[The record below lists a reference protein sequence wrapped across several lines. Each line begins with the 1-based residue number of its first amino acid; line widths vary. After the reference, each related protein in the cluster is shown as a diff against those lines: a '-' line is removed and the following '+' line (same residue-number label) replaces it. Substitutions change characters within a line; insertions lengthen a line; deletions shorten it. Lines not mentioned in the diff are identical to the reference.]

1 MDNTKDINLRDII
14 YISKIKNRNI
24 NKNKIIK
31 AYKYAEEKHKDQ
43 KRKSGQ
49 PYIIHP
55 LNVAYILAKLGL
67 DTETIC
73 AALLHDV
80 VEDTDSTYNDIKELF
95 GTDIAN
101 IVEGVTKLSILFKT
115 TEKTKAENYKKMFI
129 AMEKDI
135 RVIILKLADRLHNI
149 MTLEHLKRDRQ
160 IAISKETIELYAPI
174 ANKLGMYDMKVK
186 LEDGA
191 FKYLYPE
198 DYINIKDRV
207 NKKITNNDE
216 LLKKTKYKIEIE
228 LKKQRIYQN
237 VVIDTKSLYCVYK
250 NITEN
255 DINFD
260 EIKDLFRIKIITNR
274 KQECYKI
281 LGIINKMYFFLPG
294 SFKDFIATP
303 KNNKYQAIE
312 EIVIGENGIIFELE
326 ICTFIMD
333 KIDKYGITAYFPYFN
348 YYGEKEDKINF
359 KENLS
364 GIYDSLELEKIIE
377 NPKGFLKTLKD
388 EILDDEIYVFT
399 PKGDIKVLPKD
410 STAIDFAYSIHT
422 NIGNHINRCIVNSI
436 SMPFITKLK
445 TGNIVEI
452 ETGDKETNFQEEW
465 LKEVKT
471 AKAKTN
477 IMKIL
482 NNNKDKNIR
491 TKTFKIV
498 AKDRD
503 NLALDITNVFSK
515 NKVNIENL
523 EAEVDKEKAYIKVI
537 AQIKP
542 RDCLL
547 NILNS
552 LDNLNSIE
560 KAYVEK

>member
-160 IAISKETIELYAPI
+160 VAISKETIELYAPI

-274 KQECYKI
+274 KQDCYKI

-482 NNNKDKNIR
+482 NKNKDKNIR

>member
-1 MDNTKDINLRDII
+1 MDNTKDVNIRDII
-14 YISKIKNRNI
+14 YISKMKNRNI

-31 AYKYAEEKHKDQ
+31 AYKYAKEKHKNQ
-43 KRKSGQ
+43 KRKSGES
-49 PYIIHP
+49 YIIHP

-115 TEKTKAENYKKMFI
+115 TEKTY
-129 AMEKDI
+129 DI
-135 RVIILKLADRLHNI
+135 
-149 MTLEHLKRDRQ
+149 
-160 IAISKETIELYAPI
+160 
-174 ANKLGMYDMKVK
+174 KVR

-198 DYINIKDRV
+198 EYINIKDMV
-207 NKKITNNDE
+207 NKKITNNKE
-216 LLKKTKYKIEIE
+216 LLKMTKYKIELE
-228 LKKQRIYQN
+228 LKKQRIFPN
-237 VVIDTKSLYCVYK
+237 VMIDTKNLYCVYK

-255 DINFD
+255 NSNFD

-274 KQECYKI
+274 KQDCYKI

-294 SFKDFIATP
+294 SFKDFIAIP

-312 EIVIGENGIIFELE
+312 EIVLGENGIIFELE

-348 YYGEKEDKINF
+348 YYGEKEEKTNF

-364 GIYDSLELEKIIE
+364 GIYDSLELEKMVKD
-377 NPKGFLKTLKD
+377 PKGFLKTLKD

-422 NIGNHINRCIVNSI
+422 SIGNHINRCIINSI

-452 ETGDKETNFQEEW
+452 EIGKKETNFQEEW

-482 NNNKDKNIR
+482 NKNKDKNIKI
-491 TKTFKIV
+491 KTFKIV

-542 RDCLL
+542 KDCLL
-547 NILNS
+547 NILKS

>member
-482 NNNKDKNIR
+482 NKNKDKNIKI
-491 TKTFKIV
+491 KTFKIV

>member
-445 TGNIVEI
+445 TGNIIEI

-482 NNNKDKNIR
+482 NKNKDKNIR

>member
-160 IAISKETIELYAPI
+160 VAISKETIELYAPI

-216 LLKKTKYKIEIE
+216 LLKKTKYKIELE

-274 KQECYKI
+274 KQDCYKI

-399 PKGDIKVLPKD
+399 PKGDIKVLPKG

-482 NNNKDKNIR
+482 NKNKDKNIR

>member
-198 DYINIKDRV
+198 DYINIKDMV
-207 NKKITNNDE
+207 NKKITNNKE
-216 LLKKTKYKIEIE
+216 LLKKTKYKIELE
-228 LKKQRIYQN
+228 LKKQRVYQN
-237 VVIDTKSLYCVYK
+237 VMIDTKSLYCVYK

-255 DINFD
+255 NINFD

-399 PKGDIKVLPKD
+399 PKGDIKVLPKG

-482 NNNKDKNIR
+482 NKNKDKNIKI
-491 TKTFKIV
+491 KTFKIV

>member
-115 TEKTKAENYKKMFI
+115 TEKTKAENYKKMFKDI
-129 AMEKDI
+129 KKDI

-198 DYINIKDRV
+198 DYINIKDMV

-216 LLKKTKYKIEIE
+216 LLKKTKYKIELK

-274 KQECYKI
+274 KQDCYKI

-399 PKGDIKVLPKD
+399 PKDIKVLPKD

-482 NNNKDKNIR
+482 NKNKDKNIR

-560 KAYVEK
+560 RAYVEK

>member
-198 DYINIKDRV
+198 DYINIKDMV

-216 LLKKTKYKIEIE
+216 LLKKTKYKIELE

-274 KQECYKI
+274 KQDCYKI

-482 NNNKDKNIR
+482 NKNKDKNIR

>member
-312 EIVIGENGIIFELE
+312 EIVLGENGIIFELE

-399 PKGDIKVLPKD
+399 PKGDIKVLPKG

-471 AKAKTN
+471 EKAKTN

-482 NNNKDKNIR
+482 NKNKDKNIR

-542 RDCLL
+542 KDCLL

>member
-228 LKKQRIYQN
+228 LKKQRVYQN
-237 VVIDTKSLYCVYK
+237 VMIDTKSLYCVYK

-255 DINFD
+255 NINFD

-482 NNNKDKNIR
+482 NKNKDKNIR

>member
-216 LLKKTKYKIEIE
+216 LLKKTKYKIELE

-274 KQECYKI
+274 KQDCYKI

-482 NNNKDKNIR
+482 NKNKDKNIR

>member
-274 KQECYKI
+274 KQDCYKI

-482 NNNKDKNIR
+482 NKNKDKNIR

>member
-1 MDNTKDINLRDII
+1 MNNINIKEII
-14 YISKIKNRNI
+14 HIAKIKNRNI
-24 NKNKIIK
+24 NKNKILK
-31 AYKYAEEKHKDQ
+31 AYAYACSMHKNQ
-43 KRKSGQ
+43 KRKSGEN
-49 PYIIHP
+49 YIIHP
-55 LNVAYILAKLGL
+55 LNVAYILADLGL
-67 DTETIC
+67 DTTTIC

-80 VEDTDSTYNDIKELF
+80 VEDTKATYNDIKELF

-198 DYINIKDRV
+198 EYINIKDMV
-207 NKKITNNDE
+207 NKKITSNNE
-216 LLKKTKYKIEIE
+216 LLKKTKYKIELE
-228 LKKQRIYQN
+228 LKKQRIFPN
-237 VVIDTKSLYCVYK
+237 VMIDTKSLYCVYK

-255 DINFD
+255 NINFD

-274 KQECYKI
+274 KQDCYKI

-294 SFKDFIATP
+294 SFKDFIAIP

-312 EIVIGENGIIFELE
+312 EIVLGENGIIFELE

-348 YYGEKEDKINF
+348 YYGEKEEKTNF

-364 GIYDSLELEKIIE
+364 GIYDSLELEKMLKE
-377 NPKGFLKTLKD
+377 PKGFLKTLKD

-422 NIGNHINRCIVNSI
+422 SIGNHINRCIINSI

-452 ETGDKETNFQEEW
+452 EIGKKETNFQEEW

-482 NNNKDKNIR
+482 NKNKDKNIKI
-491 TKTFKIV
+491 KTFKIV

-542 RDCLL
+542 KDCLL

>member
-1 MDNTKDINLRDII
+1 MDNTKDINIRDII
-14 YISKIKNRNI
+14 YISKMKNRNI

-31 AYKYAEEKHKDQ
+31 AYKYAKEKHKNQ
-43 KRKSGQ
+43 KRKSGE

-198 DYINIKDRV
+198 EYINIKDRV
-207 NKKITNNDE
+207 NKKITSNNE
-216 LLKKTKYKIEIE
+216 LLKKTKYKIELE
-228 LKKQRIYQN
+228 LKKQRIFPN
-237 VVIDTKSLYCVYK
+237 VMIDTKSLYCVYK

-255 DINFD
+255 NINFD
-260 EIKDLFRIKIITNR
+260 ETKDLFRIKIITNR
-274 KQECYKI
+274 KQDCYKI

-294 SFKDFIATP
+294 SFKDFIAIP

-312 EIVIGENGIIFELE
+312 EIVLGENGIIFELE

-348 YYGEKEDKINF
+348 YYGEKEEKVLVKRLHTMLDDATPKLNYPNF
-359 KENLS
+359 SHSCNKFILPIMPQYHTTLLPDSQLNSENRIDFLGREPHRYALQKVYIS
-364 GIYDSLELEKIIE
+364 WASTNGAKPGDLILFYRMGAHGENKKYKSVVSTIAIVDEIIE
-377 NPKGFLKTLKD
+377 NIRSEDELLSLCQNRSVFSVDELKEFWSKHRYNLKILKFIFVKSLTKRLTLGYLW
-388 EILDDEIYVFT
+388 EH
-399 PKGDIKVLPKD
+399 DIIAAPGGPRPF
-410 STAIDFAYSIHT
+410 TAITDAQFDM
-422 NIGNHINRCIVNSI
+422 IVQDSE
-436 SMPFITKLK
+436 T
-445 TGNIVEI
+445 EI
-452 ETGDKETNFQEEW
+452 D
-465 LKEVKT
+465 
-471 AKAKTN
+471 
-477 IMKIL
+477 
-482 NNNKDKNIR
+482 
-491 TKTFKIV
+491 
-498 AKDRD
+498 
-503 NLALDITNVFSK
+503 
-515 NKVNIENL
+515 
-523 EAEVDKEKAYIKVI
+523 
-537 AQIKP
+537 
-542 RDCLL
+542 
-547 NILNS
+547 
-552 LDNLNSIE
+552 
-560 KAYVEK
+560 YVE

>member
-1 MDNTKDINLRDII
+1 MDNTKDINIRDII
-14 YISKIKNRNI
+14 YISKMKNRNI

-31 AYKYAEEKHKDQ
+31 AYKYAKEKHKNQ
-43 KRKSGQ
+43 KRKSGE

-174 ANKLGMYDMKVK
+174 ANKLGMYDMKVR

-198 DYINIKDRV
+198 EYINIKDRV
-207 NKKITNNDE
+207 NKKITSNNE
-216 LLKKTKYKIEIE
+216 LLKKTKYKIELE
-228 LKKQRIYQN
+228 LKKQRIFPN
-237 VVIDTKSLYCVYK
+237 VMIDTKSLYCVYK

-255 DINFD
+255 NINFD
-260 EIKDLFRIKIITNR
+260 EIKDLFRIKIITNK
-274 KQECYKI
+274 KQDCYKI

-294 SFKDFIATP
+294 SFKDFIAIP

-312 EIVIGENGIIFELE
+312 EIVLGENGIIFELE

-348 YYGEKEDKINF
+348 YYGEKEEKTNF

-364 GIYDSLELEKIIE
+364 GIYDSLELEKMVKD
-377 NPKGFLKTLKD
+377 PKGFLKTLKD

-422 NIGNHINRCIVNSI
+422 SIGNHINRCIINSI

-452 ETGDKETNFQEEW
+452 EIGKKETNFQEEW

-482 NNNKDKNIR
+482 NKNKDKNIKI
-491 TKTFKIV
+491 KTFKIV

-542 RDCLL
+542 KDCLL

>member
-31 AYKYAEEKHKDQ
+31 AYKYAEEKHKNQ
-43 KRKSGQ
+43 KRKSGE

-174 ANKLGMYDMKVK
+174 ANKLGMYDMKVR

-198 DYINIKDRV
+198 EYINIKDRV
-207 NKKITNNDE
+207 NKKITSNNE
-216 LLKKTKYKIEIE
+216 LLKKTKYKIELE
-228 LKKQRIYQN
+228 LKKQRIFPN
-237 VVIDTKSLYCVYK
+237 VMIDTKSLYCVYK

-255 DINFD
+255 NINFD

-274 KQECYKI
+274 KQDCYKI

-294 SFKDFIATP
+294 SFKDFIAIP

-312 EIVIGENGIIFELE
+312 EIVLGENGIIFELE

-348 YYGEKEDKINF
+348 YYGEKEEKTNF

-364 GIYDSLELEKIIE
+364 GIYDSLKLEKMVKD
-377 NPKGFLKTLKD
+377 PKGFLKTLKD

-422 NIGNHINRCIVNSI
+422 SIGNHINRCIINSI

-452 ETGDKETNFQEEW
+452 EIGKKETNFQEEW

-482 NNNKDKNIR
+482 NKNKDKNIKI
-491 TKTFKIV
+491 KTFKIV

-523 EAEVDKEKAYIKVI
+523 EAEDDKEKAYIKVI

-542 RDCLL
+542 KDCLL

>member
-482 NNNKDKNIR
+482 NKNKDKNIR

-515 NKVNIENL
+515 NEVNIENL

>member
-1 MDNTKDINLRDII
+1 
-14 YISKIKNRNI
+14 
-24 NKNKIIK
+24 
-31 AYKYAEEKHKDQ
+31 
-43 KRKSGQ
+43 
-49 PYIIHP
+49 
-55 LNVAYILAKLGL
+55 
-67 DTETIC
+67 
-73 AALLHDV
+73 
-80 VEDTDSTYNDIKELF
+80 
-95 GTDIAN
+95 
-101 IVEGVTKLSILFKT
+101 
-115 TEKTKAENYKKMFI
+115 MFI

-160 IAISKETIELYAPI
+160 VAISKETIELYAPI
-174 ANKLGMYDMKVK
+174 ANKLGMYDMKVR

-198 DYINIKDRV
+198 EYININDRV
-207 NKKITNNDE
+207 NKKITSNNE
-216 LLKKTKYKIEIE
+216 LLKKTKYKIELE
-228 LKKQRIYQN
+228 LKKQRIFPN
-237 VVIDTKSLYCVYK
+237 VMIDTKSLYCVYK

-255 DINFD
+255 NINFD

-274 KQECYKI
+274 KQDCYKI

-312 EIVIGENGIIFELE
+312 EIVLGENGIIFELE

-348 YYGEKEDKINF
+348 YYGEKEEKTNF

-364 GIYDSLELEKIIE
+364 GIYDSLELEKMVKD
-377 NPKGFLKTLKD
+377 PKGFLKTLKD

-422 NIGNHINRCIVNSI
+422 SIGNHINRCIINSI

-452 ETGDKETNFQEEW
+452 EIGKKETNFQEEW

-482 NNNKDKNIR
+482 NKNKDKNIKI
-491 TKTFKIV
+491 KTFKIV

>member
-482 NNNKDKNIR
+482 NKNKDKNIR

>member
-198 DYINIKDRV
+198 DYINIKDMV
-207 NKKITNNDE
+207 NKKITNNKE
-216 LLKKTKYKIEIE
+216 LLKKTKYKIELE
-228 LKKQRIYQN
+228 LKKQRVYQN
-237 VVIDTKSLYCVYK
+237 VMIDTKSLYCVYK

-255 DINFD
+255 NINFD

-274 KQECYKI
+274 KQDCYKI

-399 PKGDIKVLPKD
+399 PKGDIKVLPKG

-482 NNNKDKNIR
+482 NKNKDKNIR

>member
-160 IAISKETIELYAPI
+160 VAISKETIELYAPI

-216 LLKKTKYKIEIE
+216 LLKKTKYKIELE

-274 KQECYKI
+274 KQDCYKI

-348 YYGEKEDKINF
+348 YYGEKEEKTNF

-364 GIYDSLELEKIIE
+364 GIYDSLELEKIVKD
-377 NPKGFLKTLKD
+377 PKGFLKTLKD

-452 ETGDKETNFQEEW
+452 EIGKKETNFQEEW

-482 NNNKDKNIR
+482 NKNKDKNIKI
-491 TKTFKIV
+491 KTFKIV

-523 EAEVDKEKAYIKVI
+523 EAEVNKEKAYIKVI

-542 RDCLL
+542 KDCLL

>member
-348 YYGEKEDKINF
+348 YYGENQDETNF

-482 NNNKDKNIR
+482 NKNKDKNIR

-542 RDCLL
+542 KDCLF

>member
-228 LKKQRIYQN
+228 LKKQRVYQN
-237 VVIDTKSLYCVYK
+237 VMIDTKSLYCVYK

-255 DINFD
+255 NINFD

-399 PKGDIKVLPKD
+399 PKGDIKVLPKG

-482 NNNKDKNIR
+482 NKNKDKNIR